1 MVRWIAAVGLGAFL
15 LAPPA
20 GAQTTTVVV
29 CPSLAL
35 AQQGQQG
42 QRTASSL
49 PQGCRVVGV
58 RRVDTPAG
66 PYCAVDFGEDGGL
79 MADIMDATV
88 QTRWWAACASLT
100 PP

>member
-1 MVRWIAAVGLGAFL
+1 MVRWIAAVGLGASL

-35 AQQGQQG
+35 AQQAQQG
-42 QRTASSL
+42 QQTASSL